1 MRPSDQRPAQAD
13 APRGKGRPRI
23 METAGPSLADILN
36 LVRIERATTRQEI
49 ERTSEFSRAVVA
61 DRLGTLTELGLVD
74 ESESGIATGG
84 RAPRLV
90 RFAAERGRILV
101 AALDQT
107 ALGVGIADLSGRL
120 LLEHHEAADLTA
132 PAATI
137 CDRLVTLFRWILDRQ
152 AAGVQLWGISLS
164 VPGTVP
170 GTVPGIADTH
180 FLDHTPP
187 ILPSWESFAFVETL
201 MQRFNVPVWM
211 RSSVETMTMGELFV
225 GAGAGLQTMLFIKV
239 GKRIG
244 AGLVID
250 GKLYRG
256 AQGATGLIGSLP
268 VQGADRIGTLD
279 AMAGSEMIA
288 QEGRAA
294 AERGSSPVLADIQ
307 RRGGEVNALDV
318 AHAAQMGDAAAIEI
332 LSQSGRLIGQVVATL
347 ANTLNPEIIV
357 LSGSIAQTNDILLA
371 AVREA
376 VYGASHPSVTR
387 DLRILRSQLGASAG
401 LAGAAMVATEAIFAQ
416 AYLRDWVMLG
426 TPVAHPAFVQLAA
439 RINTMRGPA
448 PQQIQ
453 PPAQTLAQTL
463 AM

>member
-1 MRPSDQRPAQAD
+1 MRLSEPSPAQAN

-23 METAGPSLADILN
+23 VETAAPSLADILN
-36 LVRIERATTRQEI
+36 LVRNERAMTRQEI
-49 ERTSEFSRAVVA
+49 ERTSEFSRAIVA
-61 DRLGTLTELGLVD
+61 DRLGTLTDLGLVD

-90 RFAAERGRILV
+90 RFVAEQGRILV
-101 AALDQT
+101 ATLDQT
-107 ALGVGIADLSGRL
+107 SLGVGIADLSGRL

-132 PAATI
+132 PAATVG
-137 CDRLVTLFRWILDRQ
+137 DRLVTLFRWILDRQ
-152 AAGVQLWGISLS
+152 AVGVQLWGISLS
-164 VPGTVP
+164 VPGTVS
-170 GTVPGIADTH
+170 GIADTQ

-187 ILPSWESFAFVETL
+187 ILPSWEGYGFVETL

-211 RSSVETMTMGELFV
+211 RSSVETMTMGELFA
-225 GAGAGLQTMLFIKV
+225 GAGVGLQTMLFIKV

-268 VQGADRIGTLD
+268 VQAADRTGTLD

-288 QEGRAA
+288 HEGRAA

-307 RRGGEVNALDV
+307 RRGGEVNAIEV

-439 RINTMRGPA
+439 RLNTMRDPA
-448 PQQIQ
+448 PLPLQ
-453 PPAQTLAQTL
+453 PPA
-463 AM
+463 M

>member
-1 MRPSDQRPAQAD
+1 MLPSDPSPTQANT
-13 APRGKGRPRI
+13 PRGKGRPRSV
-23 METAGPSLADILN
+23 ETAGPSLADILN

-61 DRLGTLTELGLVD
+61 DRLGTLTELGLID
-74 ESESGIATGG
+74 ESETGVATGG

-120 LLEHHEAADLTA
+120 LLEHHEAADLSA
-132 PAATI
+132 PAATV
-137 CDRLVTLFRWILDRQ
+137 CERLVTLFRWILDRQ

-164 VPGTVP
+164 VPGV
-170 GTVPGIADTH
+170 VPGINDTH

-187 ILPSWESFAFVETL
+187 IQPAWEGFAFVETL

-211 RSSVETMTMGELFV
+211 RSSVETMTMGELIA
-225 GAGAGLQTMLFIKV
+225 GAGAGLQTMLFVKV

-250 GKLYRG
+250 GRLYRG

-294 AERGSSPVLADIQ
+294 AERGGSPILADIQ
-307 RRGGEVNALDV
+307 RRGGEVNAIEV

-347 ANTLNPEIIV
+347 ANTLNPQIIV

-376 VYGASHPSVTR
+376 VYGASHPLVTR
-387 DLRILRSQLGASAG
+387 DLQILRSQLGASAG
-401 LAGAAMVATEAIFAQ
+401 LAGAAMVATEAMFAQ
-416 AYLRDWVMLG
+416 AFMRDWVMQG
-426 TPVAHPAFVQLAA
+426 TPVAHPAFVQLLA
-439 RINTMRGPA
+439 RINTARGPTP
-448 PQQIQ
+448 PQVQ
-453 PPAQTLAQTL
+453 PPAI
-463 AM
+463 

>member
-1 MRPSDQRPAQAD
+1 MRKSDPSPTQAN
-13 APRGKGRPRI
+13 AARGKGRPRI

-36 LVRIERATTRQEI
+36 LVRTGRATTRQEI
-49 ERTSEFSRAVVA
+49 ERTSQFSRAVVA

-90 RFAAERGRILV
+90 RFVAERGRILV
-101 AALDQT
+101 ATLDQT

-120 LLEHHEAADLTA
+120 LFEHHEAADLTA
-132 PAATI
+132 PAATV
-137 CDRLVTLFRWILDRQ
+137 CDRLVTLFRWIVDRH

-164 VPGTVP
+164 VPGVVP
-170 GTVPGIADTH
+170 GVVLGPVPGIADTH

-187 ILPSWESFAFVETL
+187 ILPSWEGSGFVETL

-211 RSSVETMTMGELFV
+211 RSSVETMTMGELFA

-239 GKRIG
+239 GTRIG

-250 GKLYRG
+250 GRLYRG
-256 AQGATGLIGSLP
+256 AQGATGLIGALP
-268 VQGADRIGTLD
+268 VQGANRTGTLD

-294 AERGSSPVLADIQ
+294 AIRGSSPVLADIQ
-307 RRGGEVNALDV
+307 RRGGEVNAIEV
-318 AHAAQMGDAAAIEI
+318 AQAAQMGDAAAIEI

-347 ANTLNPEIIV
+347 ANTLNPQIIV

-416 AYLRDWVMLG
+416 LFLRDWVMQG
-426 TPVAHPAFVQLAA
+426 TPVAHPAFVQLVAK
-439 RINTMRGPA
+439 INTMPA
-448 PQQIQ
+448 PTPLPLQ
-453 PPAQTLAQTL
+453 PPA
-463 AM
+463 M

>member
-1 MRPSDQRPAQAD
+1 MRPSDPSPAHTP

-23 METAGPSLADILN
+23 EETAGPSLADMLN
-36 LVRIERATTRQEI
+36 LVRIERATTRQTI
-49 ERTSEFSRAVVA
+49 ERTSKFSRAVVA

-74 ESESGIATGG
+74 ESESGVASGG

-90 RFAAERGRILV
+90 RFVAERGRILV

-120 LLEHHEAADLTA
+120 LFEHHEAADLTA

-137 CDRLVTLFRWILDRQ
+137 CERLVTLFRWILDRH
-152 AAGVQLWGISLS
+152 AVGVQLWGISLS

-170 GTVPGIADTH
+170 GPVPGPVPGNADTH

-187 ILPSWESFAFVETL
+187 ILPSWEGFGFVETL
-201 MQRFNVPVWM
+201 MRQFNVPVWM

-225 GAGAGLQTMLFIKV
+225 GAGVGLQTMLFIKV

-250 GKLYRG
+250 GRLYRG

-294 AERGSSPVLADIQ
+294 AESGSSPVLAEIQ
-307 RRGGEVNALDV
+307 RRGGEVNAIEV
-318 AHAAQMGDAAAIEI
+318 AHAAQMSDAAAIEI

-347 ANTLNPEIIV
+347 ANTLNPQIIV

-371 AVREA
+371 AVRET

-387 DLRILRSQLGASAG
+387 DLRILGSQLGASAG
-401 LAGAAMVATEAIFAQ
+401 LAGAALVATEAIFAP
-416 AYLRDWVMLG
+416 AFLRDWVMQG

-439 RINTMRGPA
+439 QINTMDGPA
-448 PQQIQ
+448 PLQQQ
-453 PPAQTLAQTL
+453 PPAK
-463 AM
+463 